1 MIGTAAMPGT
11 AVVGILRE
19 RHSDHI
25 VLSNGT
31 AIFLLDGVSADHVAI
46 GRSLTV
52 TCTVRDGRMLATTIW
67 LNPDW
72 LLDALDA
79 VSFSG

>member
-1 MIGTAAMPGT
+1 MPG
-11 AVVGILRE
+11 AALVGILRE
-19 RHSDHI
+19 RHPDHI

-52 TCTVRDGRMLATTIW
+52 TCTVHDGRTVATAIQ

-72 LLDALDA
+72 LLDALNA
-79 VSFSG
+79 VSLSG

>member
-1 MIGTAAMPGT
+1 MPGS
-11 AVVGILRE
+11 ALVGILRE

-31 AIFLLDGVSADHVAI
+31 TIFLLDGVSADHVAI

-52 TCTVRDGRMLATTIW
+52 TYTVRDGRTLATAIR

-79 VSFSG
+79 VSLSG

>member
-1 MIGTAAMPGT
+1 MM
-11 AVVGILRE
+11 
-19 RHSDHI
+19 
-25 VLSNGT
+25 
-31 AIFLLDGVSADHVAI
+31 FLLDGVSADHVAL

-52 TCTVRDGRMLATTIW
+52 SCSVHDGRTLATAVQ

-79 VSFSG
+79 LSLGG

>member
-1 MIGTAAMPGT
+1 VIGTAAMPGT

-31 AIFLLDGVSADHVAI
+31 AIFLVDGVSADHVPI

-52 TCTVRDGRMLATTIW
+52 TCTIRDGRTLATAIR

-79 VSFSG
+79 VSLSG

>member
-1 MIGTAAMPGT
+1 MDTTVMPDP
-11 AVVGILRE
+11 AVVGRLRE

-31 AIFLLDGVSADHVAI
+31 VMFLLDGVSADHAAL

-52 TCTVRDGRMLATTIW
+52 SCSVHDGRTLATAVQ

-72 LLDALDA
+72 LLDAVDA
-79 VSFSG
+79 LSLGG

>member
-1 MIGTAAMPGT
+1 MPGT
-11 AVVGILRE
+11 AVVGVLRE

-25 VLSNGT
+25 VLSNGI

-52 TCTVRDGRMLATTIW
+52 TCTVHDGRTLATAIK

-79 VSFSG
+79 VSLSG

>member
-1 MIGTAAMPGT
+1 MDTTVMPDRLSSAYFEKSIILSDGTVM
-11 AVVGILRE
+11 
-19 RHSDHI
+19 
-25 VLSNGT
+25 
-31 AIFLLDGVSADHVAI
+31 FLLDGVSADHVAL

-52 TCTVRDGRMLATTIW
+52 SCSVHDGRTLATAVQ

-79 VSFSG
+79 LSLGG

>member
-1 MIGTAAMPGT
+1 MIAVMAGA
-11 AVVGILRE
+11 AVVGVLLE

-31 AIFLLDGVSADHVAI
+31 QIFLRDGVSADHVAI
-46 GRSLTV
+46 GRSLTAS
-52 TCTVRDGRMLATTIW
+52 CTVHDGKTVANAIQ

-72 LLDALDA
+72 LLDALES
-79 VSFSG
+79 VPFNS

>member
-1 MIGTAAMPGT
+1 MPGA
-11 AVVGILRE
+11 AVVGVLRE

-46 GRSLTV
+46 GRSLAA
-52 TCTVRDGRMLATTIW
+52 TCTVQDGKALATAIQ

-72 LLDALDA
+72 LLDALAA
-79 VSFSG
+79 VSLTC

>member
-1 MIGTAAMPGT
+1 MDTTFMPDP

-31 AIFLLDGVSADHVAI
+31 VMFLLDDVSADHVAL

-52 TCTVRDGRMLATTIW
+52 SCSVHDGRTLATAAQ

-79 VSFSG
+79 RSLGG

>member
-1 MIGTAAMPGT
+1 MDTTVMPDP
-11 AVVGILRE
+11 AVVGRLRE

-25 VLSNGT
+25 VLSSGT
-31 AIFLLDGVSADHVAI
+31 VMFLLDGVSADHVAL

-52 TCTVRDGRMLATTIW
+52 SCSVHDGRTLATAVQ

-72 LLDALDA
+72 LLDAVDA
-79 VSFSG
+79 LSLGG

>member
-1 MIGTAAMPGT
+1 MDTTVMPDP

-31 AIFLLDGVSADHVAI
+31 VMFLLDGVSADHVTL

-52 TCTVRDGRMLATTIW
+52 SCSVHDGTLATAVQV
-67 LNPDW
+67 NPDW
-72 LLDALDA
+72 LLGALDA
-79 VSFSG
+79 RSLGG

>member
-1 MIGTAAMPGT
+1 MVTVTASA
-11 AVVGILRE
+11 AIVGILLE

-31 AIFLLDGVSADHVAI
+31 QIFLRDGVSADHVAI

-52 TCTVRDGRMLATTIW
+52 SCTIEDGRTLANAIQ

-72 LLDALDA
+72 LLDALKS
-79 VSFSG
+79 VSLDG

>member
-1 MIGTAAMPGT
+1 MPGA

-19 RHSDHI
+19 RHLDHI

-52 TCTVRDGRMLATTIW
+52 TCTVHDGRTVATAIQ

-72 LLDALDA
+72 LLDALNA
-79 VSFSG
+79 VSLSG